1 MFYYF
6 IHLMLNIL
14 LNFLISLRTPLLRLV
29 CECGNWRKLFFFRF
43 YVSLSIIL
51 EMNYFSIESSSFY
64 DNEIQVLGEG
74 KFVLS
79 LESNFHQ
86 VLSFALGLL
95 LLLKSMSTNFA
106 SQPSY
111 RDKYDR
117 TSDTTFWIVCCKL

>member
-1 MFYYF
+1 
-6 IHLMLNIL
+6 
-14 LNFLISLRTPLLRLV
+14 
-29 CECGNWRKLFFFRF
+29 
-43 YVSLSIIL
+43 
-51 EMNYFSIESSSFY
+51 MNYFSIESSSFY

-117 TSDTTFWIVCCKL
+117 TSDTTF